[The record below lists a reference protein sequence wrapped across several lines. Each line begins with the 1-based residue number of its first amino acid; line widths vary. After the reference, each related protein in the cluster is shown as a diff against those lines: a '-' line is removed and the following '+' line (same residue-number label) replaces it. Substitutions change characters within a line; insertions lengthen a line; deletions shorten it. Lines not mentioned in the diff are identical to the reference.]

1 MAHIKAKRS
10 VLLLCGDYMED
21 YEAMVPFQ
29 ALLAYGVAVDAV
41 CPGKNAGD
49 VCRTAVHEGSVHQTY
64 SESRGH
70 NFSLNATFDEIEAGN
85 YDGLVIP
92 GGRAPEYLA
101 MNESVL
107 DLVRKFSNSGKPIAS
122 ICHGQLILAAA
133 DSVKGRKCTA
143 YPSVGP
149 VLIAAGAH
157 WVEPETMSACV
168 VDSNIIT
175 GATYEGHPEF
185 IRLFVKALGGTITG
199 SGKRILFL
207 CGDYMEDYEVTVPF
221 QSLQALECQVDAV
234 CPNKNAGDTC
244 PTAIHDFE
252 GDQTYSEKPGHN
264 FTLTANFEDID
275 ASSYDALV
283 IPGGRAPEY
292 LALNPKVLALVKE
305 FMESRKPVASIC
317 HGQQILSAAGVLKG
331 KKCTAYPAVK
341 LNVVLSGGTWLEPD
355 PIDRCFTDG
364 NLVTGA
370 AWPGHPEFISQFMAL
385 LDVKVQF

>member
-1 MAHIKAKRS
+1 MANTKPQKT

-21 YEAMVPFQ
+21 YEVMVPFQ

-41 CPGKNAGD
+41 CPGKKAGD
-49 VCRTAVHEGSVHQTY
+49 ICRTAIHIPLGQSY

-70 NFSLNATFDEIEAGN
+70 NFTLNATFDEIEISK

-101 MNESVL
+101 MDLSVV
-107 DLVRKFSNSGKPIAS
+107 DTVKKFSNSQKPIAS

-133 DSVKGRKCTA
+133 DVVKGRKCTA
-143 YPSVGP
+143 FAPVGP
-149 VLIAAGAH
+149 TLIAAGAS
-157 WVEPETMSACV
+157 WVEPETNKACV
-168 VDSNIIT
+168 IDGNIIT

-185 IRLFVKALGGTITG
+185 IRLFVKALGGIITG
-199 SGKRILFL
+199 ADKRILFL
-207 CGDYMEDYEVTVPF
+207 CGDFMEDYEVTVPF
-221 QSLQALECQVDAV
+221 QSLQALECHVDAV
-234 CPNKNAGDTC
+234 CPKKKAGETC
-244 PTAIHDFE
+244 PTAVHDFE
-252 GDQTYSEKPGHN
+252 GDQTYSEKPGHL

-292 LALNPKVLALVKE
+292 LALDRTVIALVKK

-317 HGQQILSAAGVLKG
+317 HGQQILAAADVLKG

-341 LNVVLSGGTWLEPD
+341 LNVVLSGAIWLEPN

-370 AWPGHPEFISQFMAL
+370 AWPGHPEFISQLMAL
-385 LDVKVQF
+385 LGIKVSF